1 MIAAGV
7 LNKPART
14 FRSPE
19 SGQLKGYQVGFYYF
33 ERFEEGP
40 KLGGKVRETHVS
52 HEKIVKMQDIGWS
65 HG

>member
-19 SGQLKGYQVGFYYF
+19 FGQLNGYQVGFYYF
-33 ERFEEGP
+33 EWCEEGP
-40 KLGGKVRETHVS
+40 QLDDKVRETQVS
-52 HEKIVKMQDIGWS
+52 HGKIVKMQDIDWS
-65 HG
+65 HV